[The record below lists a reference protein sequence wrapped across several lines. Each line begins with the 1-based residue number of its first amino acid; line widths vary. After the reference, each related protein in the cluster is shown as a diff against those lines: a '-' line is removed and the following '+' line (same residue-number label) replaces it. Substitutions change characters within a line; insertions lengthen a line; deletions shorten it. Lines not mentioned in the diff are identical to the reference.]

1 MRSST
6 AVRYRPD
13 MLKAELVEARAAP
26 VEWAAFIRQQR
37 LHAGWS
43 AGALAAAATAGRPV
57 WLGMVHDRGDVVAAF
72 CGQRLGPLF
81 ECKLPQAAS
90 LSGFAFSA
98 ELGASDRR
106 AAVAAFERALARR
119 LGWPCLAVAYR
130 QVGPAELGVLNGG
143 PRLRLGTQ
151 PTALLANRWSSM
163 DEYFASLPHGRR
175 KLLRRRYRS
184 LSADP
189 ELEISIT
196 TIADSG
202 ISGAEA
208 SRLAAMT
215 LRRHQRRPVA
225 PPAGYFDALA
235 GHDGALFLSY
245 RERGRLLAFLLAFDD
260 GAVLRCSMWG
270 SLDPHGEGRPHLY
283 FDYYLRLV
291 QHMIELHRGMVGFG
305 KGLHQIKQRY
315 GCALVPQHVI
325 LAPC

>member
-1 MRSST
+1 M
-6 AVRYRPD
+6 
-13 MLKAELVEARAAP
+13 KAELVQARAAP
-26 VEWAAFIRQQR
+26 AEWAGFIRRQR

-43 AGALAAAATAGRPV
+43 AGAMAAVAAAGRPV

-72 CGQRLGPLF
+72 CGQGLGPLF

-90 LSGFAFSA
+90 LPGFAFSA
-98 ELGASDRR
+98 DLGAADRR
-106 AAVAAFERALARR
+106 AAVAAFERALAR
-119 LGWPCLAVAYR
+119 CLAVAYR

-163 DEYFASLPHGRR
+163 DEYFASLPRDRR

-189 ELEISIT
+189 ELEISIAT
-196 TIADSG
+196 VADSG

-235 GHDGALFLSY
+235 GDDGALFLSY

-260 GAVLRCSMWG
+260 GAVLRCSVWG

-291 QHMIELHRGMVGFG
+291 ARMIELHRGMVVFG

-325 LAPC
+325 LAPR